1 MKPYLHY
8 PSIVCRR
15 FAHVD
20 HLVGNSKLWNEVYS
34 IFSSLKKE
42 HKLSVSAIDV
52 LNEVYLQSMRALL
65 VKHAD
70 DEDLWEGYVFRSR
83 SLKSDSS
90 ATQLCLSLVYAALCL
105 MRIPIEQAVEHLQ
118 ILRERHLMDE
128 HGKPSRFFHSVFVI
142 LWQKERKRSL
152 PWYLGFLRAPDWDHV
167 FNLASFDV
175 PAPLPMQA
183 HRVCAEMTAEDW
195 MLATGCFDGEYVRE
209 VVFRWP
215 TKDERLQV
223 LDSIETACYSLK
235 DKECPPGM
243 PPADEAGKQQAV
255 SEDFDLIR
263 TEIEAAVE
271 MEAETRLLSALI
283 DRAVELF
290 SKAGLV
296 ALLACLTTM
305 RHSECVKE
313 HVERVDRAIK
323 KPDDQAPRTQYNYYA
338 GANHISGSQFKG
350 VSIGAV
356 PDNLTLPQE

>member
-1 MKPYLHY
+1 
-8 PSIVCRR
+8 
-15 FAHVD
+15 
-20 HLVGNSKLWNEVYS
+20 
-34 IFSSLKKE
+34 
-42 HKLSVSAIDV
+42 
-52 LNEVYLQSMRALL
+52 
-65 VKHAD
+65 
-70 DEDLWEGYVFRSR
+70 
-83 SLKSDSS
+83 
-90 ATQLCLSLVYAALCL
+90 
-105 MRIPIEQAVEHLQ
+105 
-118 ILRERHLMDE
+118 
-128 HGKPSRFFHSVFVI
+128 
-142 LWQKERKRSL
+142 
-152 PWYLGFLRAPDWDHV
+152 
-167 FNLASFDV
+167 
-175 PAPLPMQA
+175 MQA

-195 MLATGCFDGEYVRE
+195 MLATGCFDGAYVRE

-223 LDSIETACYSLK
+223 LDSIEKACYSLK

-243 PPADEAGKQQAV
+243 PPAGEAGKQQAV
-255 SEDFDLIR
+255 SEDFDLIQ

-305 RHSECVKE
+305 KHSECVKE